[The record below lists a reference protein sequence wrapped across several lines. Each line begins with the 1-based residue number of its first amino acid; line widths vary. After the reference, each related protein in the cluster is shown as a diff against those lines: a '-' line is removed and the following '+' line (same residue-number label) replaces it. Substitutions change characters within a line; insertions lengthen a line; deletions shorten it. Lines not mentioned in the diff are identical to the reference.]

1 LKRDMKATLT
11 VPEYY
16 RKLGNEILTLDT
28 ITTKDWTEDYRKM
41 LRDEHY
47 WYADKVEKEE
57 QESLTWYKRR
67 NYKKGKR

>member
-1 LKRDMKATLT
+1 MKATLT

-16 RKLGNEILTLDT
+16 RKLGDEILTLDT
-28 ITTKDWTEDYRKM
+28 ITTKDYRKM

-57 QESLTWYKRR
+57 QEALTWYKRR
-67 NYKKGKR
+67 NYKKGKK